1 MDQHFSIIK
10 TILAEE
16 ERKCEEL
23 KQLVEYYKKRNE
35 CLELDLAEMA
45 DHLEKEKELTNI
57 LITTHKSEEQ
67 PKKRQRI

>member
-1 MDQHFSIIK
+1 MEHFSIIK
-10 TILAEE
+10 TILAEQE
-16 ERKCEEL
+16 KKCAEL

-45 DHLEKEKELTNI
+45 DHLEKEKELR
-57 LITTHKSEEQ
+57 LATTHKLEEQ